1 MENTVIIKDFLEVK
15 GMIEAARKASFQ
27 SVNVSLIHLYWR
39 TGAFVSKRL
48 QTAAW
53 GDGVVELLAN
63 WLRQQGEHLKG
74 FSKRGIY
81 RMVQFYE
88 TYSSPEFQ
96 REVTRLLAPRKGAKE
111 EMRSSAMVQGKGA
124 NPQDG
129 EKVSALLTQISW
141 TNHLQ
146 ILTGKRT
153 LQERLFYLL
162 LCRREKLSS
171 RELKRQMDSSMYE
184 RTMTGKHTMTEVLKS
199 VPTETSMLFRDSY
212 SLELLGLPAYHDE
225 TELRK
230 RIVSH
235 LKEFFLEFGRDFT
248 YVGEEYRLQVGNHDY
263 SVDLLLFHRE
273 LRCLVAVE
281 LKARE
286 FEPQDLGQ
294 LEFYL
299 AALDQD
305 VRKPFENPSIGLLLC
320 KEKDDAVV
328 QYALSRSASPALIA
342 EYTRLLPDKEVVRQR
357 MLELIGD
364 EGI

>member
-96 REVTRLLAPRKGAKE
+96 SEVTRLLAPQQGAKE

-141 TNHLQ
+141 TNH
-146 ILTGKRT
+146 
-153 LQERLFYLL
+153 
-162 LCRREKLSS
+162 
-171 RELKRQMDSSMYE
+171 
-184 RTMTGKHTMTEVLKS
+184 
-199 VPTETSMLFRDSY
+199 
-212 SLELLGLPAYHDE
+212 
-225 TELRK
+225 
-230 RIVSH
+230 
-235 LKEFFLEFGRDFT
+235 
-248 YVGEEYRLQVGNHDY
+248 
-263 SVDLLLFHRE
+263 
-273 LRCLVAVE
+273 
-281 LKARE
+281 
-286 FEPQDLGQ
+286 
-294 LEFYL
+294 
-299 AALDQD
+299 
-305 VRKPFENPSIGLLLC
+305 NPSIGLLLG

-328 QYALSRSASPALIA
+328 QYVLSRSASPALIA
-342 EYTRLLPDKEVVRQR
+342 EYTRLLPDKEIVRQR